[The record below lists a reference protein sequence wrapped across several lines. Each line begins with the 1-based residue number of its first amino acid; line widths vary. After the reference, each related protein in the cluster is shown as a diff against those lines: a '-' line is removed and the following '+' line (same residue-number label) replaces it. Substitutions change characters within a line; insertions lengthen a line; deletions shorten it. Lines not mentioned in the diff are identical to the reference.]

1 MFDFTSKK
9 QLRAENASL
18 HHTLQQMHER
28 NERLK
33 KKNVLLSSEKEE
45 AEREARILRDAEVMR
60 VSLEHTHQSRVFKLE
75 GDVAAE
81 QAKNRVLLEEN
92 GILRQIIEDI
102 SGKDPDELIAVF
114 KKVVREEA
122 YGTAQKRDR
131 KDDYHEDGV

>member
-1 MFDFTSKK
+1 MRIALK
-9 QLRAENASL
+9 QM
-18 HHTLQQMHER
+18 QDR

-33 KKNVLLSSEKEE
+33 KKNVLLISEKEE

-60 VSLEHTHQSRVFKLE
+60 VSLEHTHQSKVFKLE
-75 GDVAAE
+75 GDNAAE
-81 QAKNRVLLEEN
+81 QAKNRALLEEN

-122 YGTAQKRDR
+122 YGTIQR
-131 KDDYHEDGV
+131 

>member
-1 MFDFTSKK
+1 M
-9 QLRAENASL
+9 R
-18 HHTLQQMHER
+18 ER

-81 QAKNRVLLEEN
+81 QAKGRALLEEN
-92 GILRQIIEDI
+92 GILRQILEDM
-102 SGKDPDELIAVF
+102 SGKDPDELIAAF
-114 KKVVREEA
+114 KKAVREEA
-122 YGTAQKRDR
+122 YGTVQKRDR

>member
-18 HHTLQQMHER
+18 RITLKQMQER

-60 VSLEHTHQSRVFKLE
+60 VSLEHTHQSKVFKLE
-75 GDVAAE
+75 GDNAAE
-81 QAKNRVLLEEN
+81 QAKNRALLEEN

-122 YGTAQKRDR
+122 YGTIQRRDR

>member
-18 HHTLQQMHER
+18 RITLKQMQDR

-33 KKNVLLSSEKEE
+33 KKNVLLISEKEE

-60 VSLEHTHQSRVFKLE
+60 VSLEHTHQSKVFKLE
-75 GDVAAE
+75 GDNAAE
-81 QAKNRVLLEEN
+81 QAKNRALLEEN

-122 YGTAQKRDR
+122 YGTIQRRDR

>member
-18 HHTLQQMHER
+18 RITLKQMQDR

-60 VSLEHTHQSRVFKLE
+60 VSLEHTHQSKVFKLE
-75 GDVAAE
+75 GDNAAE
-81 QAKNRVLLEEN
+81 QAKNRALLEEN

-122 YGTAQKRDR
+122 YGTIQRRDR

>member
-18 HHTLQQMHER
+18 RIALKQMQDR

-33 KKNVLLSSEKEE
+33 KKNVLLISEKEE

-60 VSLEHTHQSRVFKLE
+60 VSLEHTHQSKVFKLE
-75 GDVAAE
+75 GDNAAE
-81 QAKNRVLLEEN
+81 QAKNRALLEEN

-122 YGTAQKRDR
+122 YGTIQRRDR

>member
-18 HHTLQQMHER
+18 RIALKQMQDR

-33 KKNVLLSSEKEE
+33 KKNVLLISEKEE

-60 VSLEHTHQSRVFKLE
+60 VSLEHTHQSKVFKLE
-75 GDVAAE
+75 GDNAAE
-81 QAKNRVLLEEN
+81 QAKNRALLEEN

-122 YGTAQKRDR
+122 YGTVQRRDR

>member
-1 MFDFTSKK
+1 MFDFTSKRE
-9 QLRAENASL
+9 LRAENARLCNSFKKAQSL
-18 HHTLQQMHER
+18 NEALIKENTMLKSER
-28 NERLK
+28 
-33 KKNVLLSSEKEE
+33 EE

-60 VSLEHTHQSRVFKLE
+60 VSLEHTHQGRVFKLE

-92 GILRQIIEDI
+92 GILRQILEDM

-122 YGTAQKRDR
+122 YGTVQKRDR
-131 KDDYHEDGV
+131 KCDCHVDGV

>member
-1 MFDFTSKK
+1 MFDFISKK

-18 HHTLQQMHER
+18 RITLKQMQDR

-33 KKNVLLSSEKEE
+33 KKNVLLISEKEE

-60 VSLEHTHQSRVFKLE
+60 VSLEHTHQSKVFKLE
-75 GDVAAE
+75 GDNAAE
-81 QAKNRVLLEEN
+81 QAKNRALLEEN
-92 GILRQIIEDI
+92 AILRQIIEDI

-122 YGTAQKRDR
+122 YGTIQRRDR

>member
-18 HHTLQQMHER
+18 RIALKQMQDR

-33 KKNVLLSSEKEE
+33 KKNVLLISEKEE

-60 VSLEHTHQSRVFKLE
+60 VSLEHTHQSKVFKLE
-75 GDVAAE
+75 GDNAAE
-81 QAKNRVLLEEN
+81 QAKNRALLEEN

-122 YGTAQKRDR
+122 YGTIQR
-131 KDDYHEDGV
+131 

>member
-18 HHTLQQMHER
+18 RITLKQMQDR

-60 VSLEHTHQSRVFKLE
+60 VSLEHTHQSKVFKLE
-75 GDVAAE
+75 GDNAAE
-81 QAKNRVLLEEN
+81 QAKNRALLEEN

-102 SGKDPDELIAVF
+102 SGKDPDELIAIF

-122 YGTAQKRDR
+122 YGTIQRRDR